1 MDSVHYICGMSS
13 EGITP
18 KPIRRTTRRKTVKEK
33 EYICVNCGHTF
44 AGTYCNQCGQH
55 RDTKRLTSRE
65 LWDNIAFRF
74 VNFDRGIPNT
84 IRRLFTHPGRMIRE
98 YILGH
103 RVTYS
108 HPMALLIL
116 LCTVYGIVIGLTH
129 AAVTQMPSAG
139 DLNIMLKGT
148 PVDTGGWLDSESPF
162 IRVISY
168 IINVIRRS
176 TIFQAVLPVPFFAWA
191 ARRLFRKYG
200 SREYNYAEM
209 LFACL
214 YMAAQRMVVS
224 IVLQPFI
231 IAFPDAG
238 FLSTLKTLLYLFLTA
253 WTFREM
259 FGMKWLKTI
268 WKSILMFVVGWTLLG
283 VAGLAVVIAGSV
295 LVIII
300 SAIFGAVGLNEWA
313 EFFKDIFG
321 DI

>member
-1 MDSVHYICGMSS
+1 MSS
-13 EGITP
+13 ESTNP
-18 KPIRRTTRRKTVKEK
+18 KPIRRSTRRKSVTQ
-33 EYICVNCGHTF
+33 EYHVCVNCGCRFT
-44 AGTYCNQCGQH
+44 GKYCTDCGQH
-55 RDTKRLTSRE
+55 YDTKRLSARE
-65 LWDNIAFRF
+65 LWDNIAFSF

-129 AAVTQMPSAG
+129 AAIAHTPSSG
-139 DLNIMLKGT
+139 DLNIMLGGNQ
-148 PVDTGGWLDSESPF
+148 VDTSGFLAGNSPF
-162 IRVISY
+162 MRILSY
-168 IINVIRRS
+168 IYNVIRRS

-214 YMAAQRMVVS
+214 YMASQRMVVS

-231 IAFPDAG
+231 IAFPATD
-238 FLSTLKTLLYLFLTA
+238 FFSTLKTLLYLFLTA

-259 FGMKWLKTI
+259 FNTKWVRTI
-268 WKSILMFVVGWTLLG
+268 WKSILMFVVGWTMLG
-283 VAGLAVVIAGSV
+283 VTGLVILIAGII
-295 LVIII
+295 LIFII
-300 SAIFGAVGLNEWA
+300 SAIFGWGNDGAVNEWK
-313 EFFKDIFG
+313 ELIKGIFKD
-321 DI
+321 

>member
-1 MDSVHYICGMSS
+1 MNS
-13 EGITP
+13 ESTSP
-18 KPIRRTTRRKTVKEK
+18 KPIRRSNRRKSIKGEGHT
-33 EYICVNCGHTF
+33 CVNCGCRFT
-44 AGTYCNQCGQH
+44 GKYCNRCGQH
-55 RDTKRLTSRE
+55 YDTKRLSTRE
-65 LWDNIAFRF
+65 LWDNIAFSF

-84 IRRLFTHPGRMIRE
+84 IKRLFTHPGRMIRE

-129 AAVTQMPSAG
+129 AAIAHTPSAG
-139 DLNIMLKGT
+139 DLNIMLGGT
-148 PVDTGGWLDSESPF
+148 PVDTSGWLEGDSSF
-162 IRVISY
+162 MRVVYY
-168 IINVIRRS
+168 IINVIRKS

-214 YMAAQRMVVS
+214 YMASQRMAVS

-231 IAFPDAG
+231 IAFPDVE
-238 FLSTLKTLLYLFLTA
+238 FLSTLKTILYLFLTA

-259 FGMKWLKTI
+259 FNTKWVRTI
-268 WKSILMFVVGWTLLG
+268 WKSILMFIVGWTLLG
-283 VAGLAVVIAGSV
+283 VTGMIILIAGMI
-295 LVIII
+295 LIFIIA
-300 SAIFGAVGLNEWA
+300 AIFGGTGDGAVNEWK
-313 EFFKDIFG
+313 ELIIDIFKD
-321 DI
+321 